1 MKFQPIDQGDDD
13 DEADADLDWDAMAA
27 KIAADGGSVVLPDDI
42 KQKML
47 KKSKRQGD
55 GDDKTAPA
63 GDASAAAQEKA
74 EVAKEKGEEP
84 IEYDEHG
91 KVNCLQ
97 APLLFFSPLSLAFV
111 LSYLP
116 LLCLSSVRAHQ
127 STPVHSHHPCIQ
139 HACTCVCM
147 CTRVHV
153 LHKCLPLANLRHAYR
168 MCIRT

>member
-84 IEYDEHG
+84 IEYDDHG
-91 KVNCLQ
+91 KVNCLGR
-97 APLLFFSPLSLAFV
+97 A
-111 LSYLP
+111 
-116 LLCLSSVRAHQ
+116 LSSSMH
-127 STPVHSHHPCIQ
+127 TTCMHLCVHVHAR
-139 HACTCVCM
+139 ACTS
-147 CTRVHV
+147 
-153 LHKCLPLANLRHAYR
+153 
-168 MCIRT
+168 